1 MSDPF
6 LTSDKVNAVIKIRR
20 GPEADR
26 ELTIFEDGE
35 LVYSTDHKRLFIGDS
50 ITEGGMLV
58 GNNIWYVDNFDKLP
72 QIEANDLVYRTDE
85 KSFYLFLGGN
95 PLPPSNYVMVGG
107 LKLITDNINITPY
120 TLPDA
125 TTTNKGGVIIG
136 DGLTVT
142 SGNVKINYDPN
153 VFQLD
158 MDGKLTL
165 KSASGV
171 TVPNATYSDKGVVQI
186 LNGGSGE
193 GGLKVNGGN
202 LSVNIDN
209 STLKLNTTTNVIS
222 IDNTKLP
229 KATSSALGAIIV
241 GSGLDVDAAGNTTVK
256 VDGSTV
262 KVNALGQLESTAT
275 GGPAGTTFEL
285 WDSLSKLTTNK
296 LTITDGLDVSPT
308 GDLKVQI
315 ASTLALGGIIIG
327 KGLQINTLTGL
338 LCANVDDT
346 TIECNTSGQL
356 KLKTQAVDATAAA
369 TGGLNLGNKIRVLW
383 GKAAFSGSVTSITV
397 AASFTTQCYNVQLTQ
412 VGTTNLKKFSV
423 SSVTNTGFVINIE
436 AAVTTDV
443 FWLAIGDV

>member
-1 MSDPF
+1 M
-6 LTSDKVNAVIKIRR
+6 
-20 GPEADR
+20 
-26 ELTIFEDGE
+26 TI
-35 LVYSTDHKRLFIGDS
+35 
-50 ITEGGMLV
+50 
-58 GNNIWYVDNFDKLP
+58 
-72 QIEANDLVYRTDE
+72 
-85 KSFYLFLGGN
+85 
-95 PLPPSNYVMVGG
+95 
-107 LKLITDNINITPY
+107 
-120 TLPDA
+120 
-125 TTTNKGGVIIG
+125 
-136 DGLTVT
+136 T
-142 SGNVKINYDPN
+142 SGNIKINYDPN
-153 VFQLD
+153 VFKLD

-285 WDSLSKLTTNK
+285 WDSLSKITTNK

-315 ASTLALGGIIIG
+315 ASTLALGGIMIG
-327 KGLQINTLTGL
+327 KGLQIDTLTGL
-338 LCANVDDT
+338 LCANVDGT

-356 KLKTQAVDATAAA
+356 KLKTQPVDATVAA
-369 TGGLNLGNKIRVLW
+369 TGGLNLGNKIKVLW
-383 GKAAFSGSVTSITV
+383 GKAAFSGSVTSV
-397 AASFTTQCYNVQLTQ
+397 AVTASFTTECYNVQLTQ
-412 VGTTNLKKFSV
+412 VGATNLKKFSV
-423 SSVTNTGFVINIE
+423 SSVTNTGFTINIE
-436 AAVTTDV
+436 TAVTTDV